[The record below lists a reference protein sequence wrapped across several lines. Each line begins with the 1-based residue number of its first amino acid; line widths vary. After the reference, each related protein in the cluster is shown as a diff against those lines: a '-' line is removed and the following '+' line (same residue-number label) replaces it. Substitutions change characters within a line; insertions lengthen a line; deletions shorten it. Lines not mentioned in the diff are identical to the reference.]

1 MYLTRGIIFI
11 DNCFDLVLKEA
22 EKKTLIMYM
31 CMYMYEYLKSFKFCF
46 QVLDL
51 FERLTCWGVLCI
63 FVDFF
68 VSVVFFVS
76 FYKYMY

>member
-1 MYLTRGIIFI
+1 
-11 DNCFDLVLKEA
+11 
-22 EKKTLIMYM
+22 MYM